1 MESKKCKDCEE
12 VKSIDFFY
20 KKSGRKNQWLP
31 YCKPCHLA
39 RNNKARKSNPNTKER
54 TSRNWKEYSSRE
66 EVKERRRQYARE
78 YYRKRSQEDPFY
90 VLKTRMGSWILR
102 EIKKN
107 NGSKDSSV
115 WEHLP
120 YTPEELKQHI
130 ESQFEDWMTWK
141 NHGNG
146 KGCWNLDHIY
156 PHSKL
161 PYDSLEHP
169 NFQKCWALSNLRP
182 LSWEENQ
189 KKRDKII

>member
-39 RNNKARKSNPNTKER
+39 RNNKARKANPNTKER

-66 EVKERRRQYARE
+66 EVKERRRQYATE

-107 NGSKDSSV
+107 DGSKDSSV

-130 ESQFEDWMTWK
+130 ESQFEDWMTWD
-141 NHGNG
+141 NHGE
-146 KGCWNLDHIY
+146 WHIDHII
-156 PHSKL
+156 PQSVL
-161 PYDSLEHP
+161 LEDVTSMDHP
-169 NFQKCWALSNLRP
+169 KFRECWALENLRP
-182 LSWEENQ
+182 LEARENII
-189 KKRDKII
+189 KRNKIIDE